1 MTIEKNFRPRTFDE
15 YVGQEKA
22 KKILKI
28 AIKASKIKGQCLDHI
43 LISGATSSGKTTLAK
58 IISNESYQPIKIFS
72 GPAIKKVED
81 IVEILLAV
89 NENDII
95 FIDEIHSCSKKIQE
109 ILYFAMEQF
118 VVDAPNINNE
128 STRVDIPHFTLIG
141 ATNEAGG
148 LEEPCRNRFQLHIN
162 LEEYTEDAMTTIVR
176 NVFKSMNVDI
186 DNECAQMIGECT
198 RGVPRNANS
207 YCRRAYDVAL
217 VLNNGV
223 VNKQVIEDTFDMI
236 GINKYGLN
244 SLDMKYL
251 KCLYDAHKTV
261 GVNTIALCLGTDKN
275 SLETVVEPYLL
286 KKNYITK
293 TLRGR
298 LITNEGSEI
307 VKELLL

>member
-28 AIKASKIKGQCLDHI
+28 AIKASKIKGQCLDHV
-43 LISGATSSGKTTLAK
+43 LISGSSSSGKTTLAN
-58 IISNESYQPIKIFS
+58 IISNESHQPIKVFS

-109 ILYFAMEQF
+109 TLYFAMEQF

-128 STRVDIPHFTLIG
+128 STRFDIPHFTLIG

-176 NVFKSMNVDI
+176 NIFKSMNVNI

-207 YCRRAYDVAL
+207 YCRRTYDVAL

-223 VNKQVIEDTFDMI
+223 VDKQVIEDTFDMI

-251 KCLYDAHKTV
+251 K
-261 GVNTIALCLGTDKN
+261 
-275 SLETVVEPYLL
+275 
-286 KKNYITK
+286 
-293 TLRGR
+293 
-298 LITNEGSEI
+298 
-307 VKELLL
+307 